1 LLRAPELSI
10 QEGRNSTEI
19 DICAIVNRRVVVGE
33 AKVNGRLDSS
43 GKSPSQASDR
53 LVRATQ
59 VLTADEI
66 VLATTQPAWAPGS
79 LTAVET
85 SLAVTGSMARGPG

>member
-1 LLRAPELSI
+1 M
-10 QEGRNSTEI
+10 
-19 DICAIVNRRVVVGE
+19 GE

-43 GKSPSQASDR
+43 GKSPSQAADR
-53 LVRATQ
+53 LVRAAQ

-85 SLAVTGSMARGPG
+85 SLAGHWRHGPRPTVNVMTSLGQ